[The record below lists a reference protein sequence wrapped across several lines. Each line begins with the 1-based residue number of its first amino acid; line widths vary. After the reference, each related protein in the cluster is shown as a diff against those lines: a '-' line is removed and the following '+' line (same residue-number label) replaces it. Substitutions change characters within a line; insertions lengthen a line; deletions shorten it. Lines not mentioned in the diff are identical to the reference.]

1 MICLDFT
8 KSIQN
13 LLVFLISEEG
23 DMVSQH
29 LKSITKPKTELQ
41 PHLAL
46 QPGTLAT
53 CVALFLG
60 IAIGKYL
67 RTALPVLGKPSQ
79 SLLFYSE

>member
-46 QPGTLAT
+46 QT
-53 CVALFLG
+53 G
-60 IAIGKYL
+60 IIFKMA
-67 RTALPVLGKPSQ
+67 PWQ
-79 SLLFYSE
+79 